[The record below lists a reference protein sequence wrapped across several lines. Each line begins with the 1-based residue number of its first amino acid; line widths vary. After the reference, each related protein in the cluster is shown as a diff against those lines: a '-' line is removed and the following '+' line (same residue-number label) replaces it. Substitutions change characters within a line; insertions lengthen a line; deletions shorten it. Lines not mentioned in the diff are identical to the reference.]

1 MCCTEH
7 LKVCFNISI
16 LIKHNRFGVAQMA
29 DNRFKF
35 TLRRIEKI
43 EPSAKRDRYY
53 DTENAGLILE
63 VQPSGRKVFRTFKR
77 NSTSGNL
84 NTVTI
89 GPFPSVTVDMA
100 IKRHSE
106 LVSDIYK
113 GIDPT
118 ESKREAKRRGITF
131 AALFDIYDK
140 DFSAKVKRDERRASS
155 QEHNGGLYSNHLSQ
169 VLDDKS
175 RRLAVVT
182 LEQINEKYASKI
194 IETLK
199 DEKTKPIFNKCLT
212 MLKSMFNLAIKKHL
226 ITKNPFLGEKK
237 YTDNERKRYLQED
250 EMERFFAAIDQ
261 EEEIYQDLVKMLLYT
276 GQRKNCV
283 LSMRWEE
290 LNNNLNVWTI
300 PTSKMK
306 GKESHTLPIPIQCTN
321 ILKRRAEHK
330 HPNGF
335 VFPAKTKN
343 SKLGHIAEKTG
354 ENSFWRRIT
363 RNAGLYSTNK
373 DQNLT
378 VHDLRRSLASWQ
390 INNDVDLYTVSKTL
404 GHKSITTTQK
414 IYAHLN
420 SDKVRDGVSTAASAL
435 ELASVKN
442 KHDSPFPKLKQLA
455 ESLNEEERSY
465 LLGLLSAG
473 N

>member
-1 MCCTEH
+1 MCSTEL
-7 LKVCFNISI
+7 LKVYFNISI
-16 LIKHNRFGVAQMA
+16 LIKNNDLGVAQMSE
-29 DNRFKF
+29 NRFKF
-35 TLRRIEKI
+35 TLKRLEKI
-43 EPSAKRDRYY
+43 EAGTTRKRYY
-53 DTENAGLILE
+53 DIENAGLILE
-63 VQPSGRKVFRTFKR
+63 VMPSGRKVFRTKKR
-77 NSTSGNL
+77 NGTTGIA

-100 IKRHSE
+100 VKRHCELISE
-106 LVSDIYK
+106 IIK
-113 GIDPT
+113 GTDPNET
-118 ESKREAKRRGITF
+118 KREAKRRGITF
-131 AALFDIYDK
+131 AALFELYDK
-140 DFSAKVKRDERRASS
+140 DFTAKVKRDERRASS
-155 QEHNGGLYSNHLSQ
+155 QEHNGRLYRNHLSQ
-169 VLDDKS
+169 LLDDKS
-175 RRLAVVT
+175 RRLAGVT
-182 LEQINEKYASKI
+182 LEQINEKYAANVVES
-194 IETLK
+194 LK

-212 MLKSMFNLAIKKHL
+212 MLKSMFNLAVKKHL
-226 ITKNPFLGEKK
+226 ILRNPFLGEKK
-237 YTDNERKRYLQED
+237 FNDNERKRYLQED
-250 EMERFFAAIDQ
+250 EMERFFDAIDK
-261 EEEIYQDLVKMLLYT
+261 EEEIIQDLVKMLLYT

-290 LNNNLNVWTI
+290 LNGSLNVWTI

-306 GKESHTLPIPIQCTN
+306 GKESHTLPLPLQCTN

-363 RNAGLYSTNK
+363 RNAGLYSTDKN
-373 DQNLT
+373 QNLT

-404 GHKSITTTQK
+404 GHKSIATTQK

-420 SDKVRDGVSTAASAL
+420 ADKVRDGVSTAASAL

-455 ESLNEEERSY
+455 ESLNVEERKY
-465 LLGLLSAG
+465 LLSLLMT
-473 N
+473 